1 MRVNIESFEKWYANQ
16 IKYHKVNGE
25 EPGKELKEWSYS
37 VPELAEMLELTDG
50 VVYDLIKR
58 NNIEV
63 VIVDYWKRVPKAAFQ
78 KWYDGQSRYRTK
90 DDKKRDAEMEA
101 ATLTMPE
108 MARQLGITRNQVY
121 GILNSQKYQH
131 FFEFVTIADRK
142 RITKESFQKFL
153 DGQDEYHLD
162 PANDYEELAME
173 ENVALANYRRKKL
186 AQTGERNGK
195 FNVIYSYTDADGKRK
210 QKWETYATKAEAK
223 KRKKEIEY
231 KEEMGSMIIP
241 QCKTMKDLLAE
252 YVALYGKDNWALSTY
267 DGNVSLINNY
277 ILPIIG
283 DEKLSEINTRFI
295 EKYYQRLLKAPAVV
309 NPMIGKRKNEYVSTS
324 TIRDIHKLLRSCFKQ
339 AVKWELMEKNPC
351 IYATVPKHKTKKREI
366 WTAETLMYAL
376 EVCEDD
382 RLKLAMNLS
391 FSCSLR
397 ISELLGL
404 TWDCVDISEEAIEE
418 NRAYLFINKESQRV
432 SKSAL
437 KELDAK
443 DVLLIFPEKSKTNK
457 TVRVLKTPKTDSSV
471 RKVFLPKSVAKML
484 IEWKEKQD
492 ETKEVLGDEYMDYN
506 LVMASTFG
514 LPLGDGAIRKPLNQ
528 LIKDYDLPP
537 VVFHSLRHSSVTYK
551 LKLNGGDI
559 KAVQGDSGHAQVSMV
574 TDVYSHILDDDR
586 KKNAE
591 LFEEAF
597 YEKKNLDPQMHP
609 NTAENTVAVPEGI
622 DAELLAKVLSN
633 PEMAALLASLAKT
646 MK

>member
-1 MRVNIESFEKWYANQ
+1 M
-16 IKYHKVNGE
+16 
-25 EPGKELKEWSYS
+25 
-37 VPELAEMLELTDG
+37 
-50 VVYDLIKR
+50 
-58 NNIEV
+58 
-63 VIVDYWKRVPKAAFQ
+63 
-78 KWYDGQSRYRTK
+78 
-90 DDKKRDAEMEA
+90 
-101 ATLTMPE
+101 
-108 MARQLGITRNQVY
+108 
-121 GILNSQKYQH
+121 
-131 FFEFVTIADRK
+131 
-142 RITKESFQKFL
+142 
-153 DGQDEYHLD
+153 
-162 PANDYEELAME
+162 
-173 ENVALANYRRKKL
+173 
-186 AQTGERNGK
+186 
-195 FNVIYSYTDADGKRK
+195 
-210 QKWETYATKAEAK
+210 
-223 KRKKEIEY
+223 
-231 KEEMGSMIIP
+231 
-241 QCKTMKDLLAE
+241 
-252 YVALYGKDNWALSTY
+252 
-267 DGNVSLINNY
+267 
-277 ILPIIG
+277 
-283 DEKLSEINTRFI
+283 
-295 EKYYQRLLKAPAVV
+295 KAPAVV

-609 NTAENTVAVPEGI
+609 NTAQNTVAVPEGV